1 MINDSNLINKIISE
15 IENISFEDL
24 DYAIRLANEKFNN
37 NIEIT
42 ASYTNENNYIVNKE
56 WEKFNNVH
64 IKTKKSFWDFLKKDN
79 KNYMEA
85 A

>member
-24 DYAIRLANEKFNN
+24 DYAIRLADKKFSN

-42 ASYTNENNYIVNKE
+42 ASYTNENNYIINKE
-56 WEKFNNVH
+56 LEKFNNVH
-64 IKTKKSFWDFLKKDN
+64 IKAKKSFWNFLKKDN
-79 KNYMEA
+79 KNYLEA